1 MALTRYIPPVLA
13 VTFSS
18 CFLSLGYAA
27 ELADKAVTVNSS
39 GEPYPGKYM

>member
-1 MALTRYIPPVLA
+1 MTLTRYILPVLA
-13 VTFSS
+13 VAFSS

-39 GEPYPGKYM
+39 DEPYLGKYV